1 MPANFTQQQRQ
12 EIREKLLIVGFEMLR
27 ETGLKSM
34 KIAEAAKRADIA
46 AGTFYHFFPS
56 KEAYVMALIEERGRA
71 WKQEFSSLVQAHG
84 KLPLELAVRCFRES
98 FRPEN
103 NLLMELSLEDWVWLK
118 SHRTAGGLF
127 DAMHDLKEAEGYLAY
142 IDGIRP
148 DLDVRVLINFF
159 KTIYSMAQ
167 NRDTFVQEVLE
178 TNIDLIFDCM
188 YRYAAVQERERSAES

>member
-12 EIREKLLIVGFEMLR
+12 EIRERLLAIGYDMR
-27 ETGLKSM
+27 AETGLKAM
-34 KIAEAAKRADIA
+34 KIAEIAKRADIA

-71 WKQEFSSLVQAHG
+71 WQQEFSALVKTYG

-118 SHRTAGGLF
+118 SHRTEGGLF
-127 DAMHDLKEAEGYLAY
+127 DPGHDLQEAEGYLAC

-148 DLDVRVLINFF
+148 DLDVRILINCV
-159 KTIYSMAQ
+159 KTVYSMAQ
-167 NRDTFVQEVLE
+167 NRDTFIREVLE
-178 TNIDLIFDCM
+178 TNIDMMFDCM
-188 YRYAAVQERERSAES
+188 YRYAAVQASERIAES